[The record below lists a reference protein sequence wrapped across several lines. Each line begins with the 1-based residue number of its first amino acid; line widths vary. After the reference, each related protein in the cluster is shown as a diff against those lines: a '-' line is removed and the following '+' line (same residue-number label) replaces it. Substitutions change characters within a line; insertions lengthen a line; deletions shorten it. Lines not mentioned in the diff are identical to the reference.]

1 MQTNA
6 IPRQLSGH
14 NGAIYDSCWDNFR
27 HEWLTAGGDG
37 VVAAWGEMED
47 PNGRACF
54 QSEHAFYAVE
64 ALEAGPIAGT
74 EAGELMLL
82 DASGAPRKITA
93 HDQGIFSLTPIG
105 VNEFYCGG
113 GDARIT
119 RWEGLSMTG
128 EWHWNGATKIRV
140 IRPSKAGI
148 LVGSSSGGGMIA
160 PSLSGPLD
168 FAKAISIEGHE
179 GGLYDAVF
187 LPQKAVWLTGGRDGH
202 IRVWSTEG
210 KALLATP
217 AHEAAIYRIAV
228 HGNLVYTAS
237 RDKTVKSWNVGD
249 LSFVSKWSH
258 MNGGAKRSV
267 NALTIGGTNQ
277 DQLLSAGD
285 DRMIRILP
293 INA

>member
-1 MQTNA
+1 
-6 IPRQLSGH
+6 
-14 NGAIYDSCWDNFR
+14 
-27 HEWLTAGGDG
+27 
-37 VVAAWGEMED
+37 
-47 PNGRACF
+47 
-54 QSEHAFYAVE
+54 
-64 ALEAGPIAGT
+64 
-74 EAGELMLL
+74 
-82 DASGAPRKITA
+82 
-93 HDQGIFSLTPIG
+93 
-105 VNEFYCGG
+105 
-113 GDARIT
+113 
-119 RWEGLSMTG
+119 
-128 EWHWNGATKIRV
+128 
-140 IRPSKAGI
+140 
-148 LVGSSSGGGMIA
+148 
-160 PSLSGPLD
+160 
-168 FAKAISIEGHE
+168 
-179 GGLYDAVF
+179 LYDAVF

-202 IRVWSTEG
+202 IRVWSKEG

-228 HGNLVYTAS
+228 HGNLIYTAS